1 MKNSIRYVGLDVH
14 RVSVRACIRDGADRI
29 VGEHNVDCTRDAL
42 RAFAKQHLGPK
53 DVVALEATF
62 HSWSIV
68 DVLDPFVARVVVS
81 NPLATKAI
89 AESKVKTDKID
100 ARVLSELLRLGYL
113 PEVWTPDQ
121 ATRELR
127 SLCSRHAGL
136 VSDIVRIKNRIH
148 GVLAKALVPK
158 REGDIFDRRGRAW
171 LAVLELPDCSARQL
185 ASDLKLLKAAEAELD
200 EHDEALVKKAWG
212 DKRIK
217 LLMTLPGVDVLVALA
232 VLAALGEVA
241 RFKNPDRVAG
251 YLGLAPSTY
260 QSADRCYHGPITKR
274 GNAKAR
280 WLLIQAAQHV
290 AGHPGPLG
298 VFFRRLASRK
308 NRKVAVVATARKL
321 ALIAWHML
329 AANEPYRYAQP
340 LPTQNKLAKFRVRA
354 TGQKRRT
361 GPRKGSPKSPNQG
374 TGCRTRTAPALRDLY
389 ASEDL
394 PNAVPPKELKPAERR
409 IIEQME
415 VNGFVDS
422 LDSPVR
428 IPCKRKKTEAISEP
442 AINQLEESPLQ

>member
-14 RVSVRACIRDGADRI
+14 RVSVRACIRDQADRI
-29 VGEHNVDCTRDAL
+29 VGEHNLDCTREAL
-42 RAFAKQHLGPK
+42 RAFAKSHLGPK
-53 DVVALEATF
+53 DLVALEATF

-68 DVLDPFVARVVVS
+68 DVLEPFVSRVVVS

-100 ARVLSELLRLGYL
+100 ARVLSELLRLNYL

-121 ATRELR
+121 PTRELR

-158 REGDIFDRRGRAW
+158 REGDTFDRRGRVW
-171 LAVLELPDCSARQL
+171 LAALELPEHPAGQL
-185 ASDLKLLKAAEAELD
+185 ASDLRLLKAAEAEL
-200 EHDEALVKKAWG
+200 ELHDETLVKKAWG
-212 DKRIK
+212 DSRIK

-232 VLAALGEVA
+232 VLAALGEVT

-274 GNAKAR
+274 GNGKAR

-290 AGHPGPLG
+290 GSHPGPLG
-298 VFFRRLASRK
+298 VFFRRIATRK

-329 AANEPYRYAQP
+329 TANEPYRYAQP
-340 LPTQNKLAKFRVRA
+340 LPTQNKLSKFRVRA
-354 TGQKRRT
+354 TGQKRKT
-361 GPRKGSPKSPNQG
+361 GPKKGSSKSSNYG
-374 TGCRTRTAPALRDLY
+374 KGLRTRLAPSLHELY
-389 ASEDL
+389 KSEDL
-394 PNAVPPKELKPAERR
+394 PKATPPTELKKAERR
-409 IIEQME
+409 VIREMG
-415 VNGFVDS
+415 VDRFVDS
-422 LDSPVR
+422 LGDELR
-428 IPCKRKKTEAISEP
+428 ITKKTYGAESLSKAIL
-442 AINQLEESPLQ
+442 NQPQESPLQ